1 MELRDICTTLETS
14 RKLAE
19 AGFPQ
24 EGGIAYWVSC
34 YKEGIFIADEE
45 YDKVYNSESYR
56 KLKNKRPT
64 VFIFMPAEEVNF
76 EWNIYIRTWSFSE
89 LWEIL
94 PKEIN
99 FLGSKTLLYHLEFHK
114 HFNYNFIG
122 YIRHSIQEGV
132 LLMDSM
138 KSKLHK
144 QPQEAASELALWCVK
159 EGYLNPKEIK

>member
-1 MELRDICTTLETS
+1 MPLNKTTTLQDICTSLETS

-76 EWNIYIRTWSFSE
+76 EWNIYIRAWSFSE

-94 PKEIN
+94 PKIITIGNEIYYRR
-99 FLGSKTLLYHLEFHK
+99 LLVPAM
-114 HFNYNFIG
+114 IG
-122 YIRHSIQEGV
+122 YLRTTQSKRYKLIQGENI
-132 LLMDSM
+132 
-138 KSKLHK
+138 
-144 QPQEAASELALWCVK
+144 QEAAAELALWCVK
-159 EGYLNPKEIK
+159 EGYL